1 MSANRP
7 SFKEFKKKAL
17 ADETVRQEYDQ
28 LEERYK
34 VIDMLV
40 AMRKEAHLT
49 QEEIAKAL
57 NTKKSNISRLESHSY
72 ASSPKLSTLY
82 EYAAATGHRLKIE
95 FEPVG
100 KR

>member
-1 MSANRP
+1 MGLNRP
-7 SFKEFKKKAL
+7 SFEEFKTKAL
-17 ADETVRQEYDQ
+17 TDESVRREYDL
-28 LEERYK
+28 LEERYRA
-34 VIDMLV
+34 IDILV

-72 ASSPKLSTLY
+72 TSSPKLSTLF

-95 FEPVG
+95 FEPVAQ
-100 KR
+100 R